1 MKRILKKLLIPFILI
16 GVFVGVLTVSGTAKQ
31 SKAAVT
37 PNTWY
42 DLHYTKTGAVSGN
55 SVMAFYSSD
64 PIVGN
69 NFSNGVTSVAPGD
82 TIYLSIFIKSTGNVQ
97 VFGLQYDL
105 DPTQVD
111 SVLPIINSKGL
122 DYDNLESVTDT
133 DFASAYDDYLGKVG
147 TSREQKFYDAIP
159 TQFGRDGTSYL
170 EGNTK
175 YTGISKGLDSG
186 VDNATT
192 SKIQVEAACKTGT
205 LDPGSYLIGKYKI
218 VLKSNVSKL
227 DLTCN
232 HVEMGASGNVSDKCG
247 DLGGGVDTTAL
258 SQTLQGAKAD
268 DTVDTTVVA
277 TESSNSGTANFDKNN
292 TTQVITLPAN
302 CGNPVDLSFKVK
314 GGKGQVDNT
323 ALATQSGISQVNVSS
338 TKEVTAKLQL
348 PNALGKFI
356 TINYTTIAQ
365 DNTTQSYTLKVQ
377 RMPRLKS
384 VKFEKVDGAI
394 DPGFNSSSS
403 SSTGMKTSGTD
414 VACGT
419 QGTTGTYY
427 LWVTNKTTQF
437 KLTASADAPTI
448 KVNGSSYT
456 DGSTTTINVGST
468 LTIDCISEDGT
479 TTASYTFNICKI
491 QDHTDLGVP
500 TAPGQ
505 TGSTNTVSTNSTGGT
520 DYEINIPYYDSQ
532 FAKISNINV
541 TGQPKD
547 PSNSNLEYSTDG
559 GQTWTSLGSPY
570 AANVSINDGSNE
582 GKVTFRVTDKVS
594 GEYKDYNV
602 TVKRAA
608 GANNNVT
615 LKQFDS
621 SDGSLQNGTFN
632 SGDPAPLTLEYNV
645 PFSLKTFTF
654 NAVPTDSDATIG
666 DLSTGITT
674 VTKDKVY
681 SIDCTK
687 IASGQSQ
694 SYTFTVSAKSGN
706 KSQNYTIKINRQAGR
721 STVSMANLTV
731 NGIIPTDLSGTAFK
745 TNTYTSGKNNKEVY
759 IVNLGK
765 GANIQNVIA
774 QETQNLGITN
784 TKVVG
789 STSITNDKYVLYT
802 YTLTSEDGNTVC
814 TYEVHIFAAEDEHGL
829 NDLHL
834 NKYNGSD
841 LIDTSNNQVYTYSST
856 NKSATATIAWA
867 NRDISANF
875 STKSSTATVMYNGSA
890 YTNGNQIGLTPGQL
904 NTVTFD
910 VYSEYDTLLQKYL
923 GSQATINPEQYTFNL
938 TVIAEGTENRLK
950 SFSFQSDTS
959 TGNWKNNTITEP
971 YAQNTTFVI
980 DSLGTATTITINF
993 AKVES
998 YERVYFA
1005 GNNTE
1010 PNPLSYTHNISF
1022 SGGID
1027 RFTVSVWG
1035 EDTSKTPNIY
1045 TIELHS
1051 ASTTLSN
1058 NTTLGPTTIDE
1069 VSQTNQIYNAIPTK
1083 TTEGT
1088 ADKAN
1093 ATLGETAVDINVG
1106 LPAGSQAT
1114 AHLAIKG
1121 PNDSTYNEVNL
1132 NGKYRLTLTPSTTGP
1147 VSYFL
1152 EIWAVAQDST
1162 VGTKYYVEVIVPQV
1176 SNDATLKNEQID
1188 SNLCTPDAQD
1198 KLFNEVT
1205 ESATTNGLTFI
1216 PNPTDANATVT
1227 VNPTN
1232 GITYNSN
1239 TQKLNG
1245 LKKGDNVIFVT
1256 VTAGDKKTTKQYET
1270 HIWVDEDSQPDNLEI
1285 LNYQI
1290 NYNKNTKS
1298 YTITVPYADTQETFR
1313 YTLPTGVNTQLLK
1326 FTYSVDG
1333 GAYRS
1338 FDPTQDQPFNLNLT
1352 ADTVLKVKI
1361 EQNYS
1366 PMAPQTP
1373 LASSW
1378 NEYEITI
1385 KRQAPQGTSALT
1397 EVTIDVDDNP
1407 NLEIIKNPNVQPDAV
1422 VRYYNRTFGQVN
1434 FTNITHNGVSYTFKS
1449 STQATQTAN
1458 DAWRV
1463 TLPMGGMAKVTIT
1476 VKAQDG
1482 SESNY
1487 DFILIAAEKDYE
1499 PTNMIIN
1506 DISNK
1511 QLDDINGA
1519 NIQFNPATISYGTFK
1534 YYSTVNSLVIEITK
1548 PQYSTL
1554 IINGKSIKTTGTKYT
1569 YTVNLTAT
1577 DPQTQQVTIQI
1588 ESEAWGLYNGT
1599 NAAAG
1604 QSKVYTIDLTKA
1616 PKNSDATLKELEAT
1630 VVGLTG
1636 NQITGF
1642 TAGDHSS
1649 SFIITNVGTAASI
1662 SIKARPTIASTT
1674 INSSTQDPFYQ
1685 TFNLSANGSTVI
1697 TLTTLAEDGV
1707 TQEVY
1712 TITVYRGQ
1720 FTPQD
1725 DNNLIDIEVIDSTN
1739 TYYLSKTGIGGST
1752 TFNPATNTYTIK
1764 IPYGAM
1770 SYTITPSVDVAN
1782 GSLATAYVTNTL
1794 NAAIANK
1801 LQTAIT
1807 TAMWGTTVT
1816 HSVYAISQS
1825 GKKGTVYTINIEF
1838 EKPSTD
1844 NTLSSLTA
1852 DGVELL
1858 DPTDPTKTTFNLN
1871 RANNITTI
1879 DIAAIV
1885 NDPNATISGDIGT
1898 LPLQVGLNTFNVIIT
1913 AQDGTQKIY
1922 TINVNRAEPSPELK
1936 DLGVTGEQLLDT
1948 NKKATTFDPKVKE
1961 YRVVLPYDHETADIY
1976 ATSNT
1981 ASDVITGTGKFPIS
1995 VGTQTRYV
2003 NITNAS
2009 GLTTQYK
2016 IIITRLPKAASN
2028 ANLDSV
2034 VIDELNRKKES
2045 ITGLEDKLTQDA
2057 DGSNHKFADD
2067 FTSDKIYYGKYT
2079 VPNKASSLDVNATPQ
2094 IATATADY
2102 DAAKVEVLGAD
2113 KLHVGNNQIVILVTA
2128 PDGVTQKA
2136 YVIEVVR
2143 EAASFEVDED
2153 KVKADGF
2160 KLEKVEG
2167 QSDYE
2172 YNLDLGSKSS
2182 SKVDFASYIKDLSP
2196 DDQDLEITVLT
2207 DTSKDPS
2214 TVVVMVSTAD
2224 GEFEY
2229 VIFNCGEGFSW
2240 AKLLPFLIL
2249 LIIVIILLT
2258 WILISVNKDKYGK
2271 ITRKAD
2277 KKSDKNQKKQ
2287 DSNTSNK

>member
-1 MKRILKKLLIPFILI
+1 MKKILKKLLLPLLLI
-16 GVFVGVLTVSGTAKQ
+16 GVFAGVMISAGNSKTNAASGWTQIPNSTASLRLVLTNDMFVKEDYSNEITSIGDIKGSSVYLTMYLRT
-31 SKAAVT
+31 S
-37 PNTWY
+37 NTY
-42 DLHYTKTGAVSGN
+42 DSFQGRLSYD
-55 SVMAFYSSD
+55 SSQ
-64 PIVGN
+64 
-69 NFSNGVTSVAPGD
+69 VTSVTNVIIAGD
-82 TIYLSIFIKSTGNVQ
+82 FSAIDELTD
-97 VFGLQYDL
+97 YDL
-105 DPTQVD
+105 DSRKFTSCAKNFANGKPANW
-111 SVLPIINSKGL
+111 S
-122 DYDNLESVTDT
+122 NLESASTYGRTSGSQYIDGEASTIAGLIMNDATNTDRSELITVNQSLSSAKRIPACTSIVFKVKLDLASNLTSLDFTSFEDWIISGAANTGSRPTTSLDKANFSLSISQGQLSSSTDT
-133 DFASAYDDYLGKVG
+133 DVEGTNGSSVENVSFTSTDVTKSIIFPASAGQSATLKFTVDGGKGKISNYSSNLTNVTTTSSNDYTGTVSLPSQLGKVE
-147 TSREQKFYDAIP
+147 TITFDA
-159 TQFGRDGTSYL
+159 T
-170 EGNTK
+170 
-175 YTGISKGLDSG
+175 
-186 VDNATT
+186 
-192 SKIQVEAACKTGT
+192 
-205 LDPGSYLIGKYKI
+205 
-218 VLKSNVSKL
+218 
-227 DLTCN
+227 
-232 HVEMGASGNVSDKCG
+232 
-247 DLGGGVDTTAL
+247 
-258 SQTLQGAKAD
+258 
-268 DTVDTTVVA
+268 
-277 TESSNSGTANFDKNN
+277 
-292 TTQVITLPAN
+292 
-302 CGNPVDLSFKVK
+302 
-314 GGKGQVDNT
+314 
-323 ALATQSGISQVNVSS
+323 
-338 TKEVTAKLQL
+338 
-348 PNALGKFI
+348 
-356 TINYTTIAQ
+356 AQ
-365 DNTTQSYTLKVQ
+365 DGSTTTSYTLNVQ

-403 SSTGMKTSGTD
+403 SSTGMQTSGTD
-414 VACGT
+414 VACGN
-419 QGTTGTYY
+419 QGTNATYY

-520 DYEINIPYYDSQ
+520 DYEINIPYYDSSP
-532 FAKISNINV
+532 AKISNINV

-547 PSNSNLEYSTDG
+547 PSNSDLEYSTDG
-559 GQTWTSLGSPY
+559 GQTWTALGSPY

-666 DLSTGITT
+666 DLSPGITT

-721 STVSMANLTV
+721 NTVSMANLTV
-731 NGIIPTDLSGTAFK
+731 NGIIPTDLSGAAFK

-784 TKVVG
+784 TQVVG

-834 NKYNGSD
+834 NKYKGSD

-910 VYSEYDTLLQKYL
+910 VYSEYDTLLQKFL
-923 GSQATINPEQYTFNL
+923 GSQATVNPEQYTFNL
-938 TVIAEGTENRLK
+938 TVNAEGTENRLK
-950 SFSFQSDTS
+950 SFSFQSDTG

-971 YAQNTTFVI
+971 YAQKTTFVI
-980 DSLGTATTITINF
+980 ENLGSATTITINF

-998 YERVYFA
+998 YERVYFN
-1005 GNNTE
+1005 GINTE
-1010 PNPLSYTHNISF
+1010 PNPLSYTHNINFSSGKESF
-1022 SGGID
+1022 TI
-1027 RFTVSVWG
+1027 SVWG
-1035 EDTSKTPNIY
+1035 EDTSASATPNIY

-1051 ASTTLSN
+1051 ASATLSN

-1069 VSQTNQIYNAIPTK
+1069 VSQTNQIYNAVPTK

-1093 ATLGETAVDINVG
+1093 ASLGETAVDINVG
-1106 LPAGSQAT
+1106 LPSGSQAT

-1132 NGKYRLTLTPSTTGP
+1132 NSKYRLTLTPSTTGP

-1162 VGTKYYVEVIVPQV
+1162 VGTKYYVEVVVPQV
-1176 SNDATLKNEQID
+1176 SSDATLKNEQIGSD
-1188 SNLCTPDAQD
+1188 LCTPDSSD
-1198 KLFNEVT
+1198 KIFNEVT
-1205 ESATTNGLTFI
+1205 ESATTNGLTFK
-1216 PNPTDANATVT
+1216 PNLNDASATFT

-1232 GITYNSN
+1232 GITYNAN
-1239 TQKLNG
+1239 NGTLNG

-1407 NLEIIKNPNVQPDAV
+1407 STETIQNPNVQPDAV

-1434 FTNITHNGVSYTFKS
+1434 FTNITHNGVSYTLKS
-1449 STQATQTAN
+1449 TTSQAIKTAN

-1482 SESNY
+1482 SESSY

-1898 LPLQVGLNTFNVIIT
+1898 LPLQVGLNTFNVIVT

-1976 ATSNT
+1976 ATSST

-2172 YNLDLGSKSS
+2172 YNLDGSKSS

-2249 LIIVIILLT
+2249 LIIIIILLT

-2287 DSNTSNK
+2287 DSNSSNK